1 MSIPALDLS
10 SIFWSA
16 VADFVLSTMIFLIF
30 RIRKV
35 TLIFNVVI
43 SFVIPYLSIMFFINS
58 KPPVEQA
65 VPVIGNYIVSS
76 LVNLLVF
83 TLSLG
88 ISYIIGSIAYQVSGG
103 RTEEPEF

>member
-1 MSIPALDLS
+1 MSIPGLDLS

-65 VPVIGNYIVSS
+65 VPVIGNYIVFRNFIHNRLNCLSS
-76 LVNLLVF
+76 EWRKNRRARILNKVK
-83 TLSLG
+83 T
-88 ISYIIGSIAYQVSGG
+88 
-103 RTEEPEF
+103 